1 VPIGTSVGFSTGCV
15 LMTVLLSLEDSCCVP
30 VAVSV
35 LAVSTVEGMVLILL
49 AAQGTNG
56 IVPCGTTGEAP
67 TLDYKEHYRVI
78 EITVKTVNKRVP
90 VIAGTGANATDE
102 TIMITKQ
109 AKKLGADGALLVA
122 PYYNKPTQ
130 EGLYRHYKAVAEAVD
145 IPIVLYNV
153 PGRTAVNILPSTVA
167 RLSDIENIVAIKEA
181 TGDMKQVSDVIR
193 LCGDRITVISG
204 DDFTTLPLLALGG
217 KGVISVSANVAPKD
231 VSMMC
236 SLWMK
241 GQHDRARAIHYKL
254 EPLNA
259 AMFIETNPIPVKTA
273 LAMMGRIQEELR
285 LPLCEMSSANK
296 DKLKKVLVELK
307 LV

>member
-1 VPIGTSVGFSTGCV
+1 MFKGSI
-15 LMTVLLSLEDSCCVP
+15 
-30 VAVSV
+30 VAIVTPFKKGKV
-35 LAVSTVEGMVLILL
+35 DERALGDLIEWHI
-49 AAQGTNG
+49 AQGTNA
-56 IVPCGTTGEAP
+56 IVPCGTTGESA
-67 TLDYKEHYRVI
+67 TLDYKEHFRVI
-78 EITVKTVNKRVP
+78 DFTVKAVNKRVP
-90 VIAGTGANATDE
+90 VIAGTGANSTDE
-102 TIMITKQ
+102 TIEITKH
-109 AKKLGADGALLVA
+109 AKKSGANAALLVS

-130 EGLYRHYKAVAEAVD
+130 EGLYRHYKAVAKAVN

-167 RLSDIENIVAIKEA
+167 RLAEIKNIVAIKEA
-181 TGDMKQVSDVIR
+181 TGDMKQVSEVIR

-236 SLWMK
+236 SLWME
-241 GQHDRARAIHYKL
+241 GQHDRARTIHYKL

-273 LAMMGRIQEELR
+273 LAMMGKIQEEFR
-285 LPLCEMSSANK
+285 LPLCEMAPANK
-296 DKLKKVLVELK
+296 EKLKKVLADLK
-307 LV
+307 LI